1 MKKEIVNTLFKN
13 KSMTEELE
21 DLSSLSDEDLELL
34 RIFEAGLKGKYNG
47 NSN

>member
-1 MKKEIVNTLFKN
+1 MEKEIVNTLFKN

-34 RIFEAGLKGKYNG
+34 RIFGAGLKGKYNG